1 MAKLRGPSKR
11 VVLNRAAVTELGLA
25 VADGIFEV
33 GQQIIAVA
41 RPPDDPRVLLRS
53 AGPKHRW
60 YHVDESEPEGTG
72 KGLPLQGGVLV
83 YVDGQKVAG
92 WHQRGKQ
99 PKKPRAAKTPKGAI
113 VAIVGY
119 GFPGRFAEI
128 GTANSPAQPF
138 LSPAADQ
145 VTPAI
150 PGHLRTG
157 VRKRLGSRP

>member
-11 VVLNRAAVTELGLA
+11 VVLNRAAVTDLGLA
-25 VADGIFEV
+25 VADGILEV
-33 GQQIIAVA
+33 GQQIIAAA
-41 RPPDDPRVLLRS
+41 RPPDSPDP
-53 AGPKHRW
+53 PF
-60 YHVDESEPEGTG
+60 PTG
-72 KGLPLQGGVLV
+72 QGLPLQGGVLV

-99 PKKPRAAKTPKGAI
+99 PRKPRAAKTPKGAI
-113 VAIVGY
+113 VGIVGY
-119 GFPGRFAEI
+119 GFPGRFAET

-138 LSPAADQ
+138 LSPATDQ